1 MDYENKENKMKKYW
15 LLLLLLLL
23 LALIIFLIFHFL
35 CFNHQSQELLHVS
48 STQTGI
54 SEEDRNK
61 IDDNPII
68 LSGHGEILVNSKYP
82 YVVLENVQGNNVYL
96 RYSVYYEDELLL
108 TTDLISPGMCEKFD
122 IYKLF
127 KPGSYTLDYYVSA
140 YDMNSRT
147 PYWSNV
153 NIKQKIQIN

>member
-1 MDYENKENKMKKYW
+1 MENENKENKMKKYW
-15 LLLLLLLL
+15 LLLLILLL
-23 LALIIFLIFHFL
+23 LALIIFLLFHFL
-35 CFNHQSQELLHVS
+35 YCKNHTHELLHVS
-48 STQTGI
+48 STQVGI

-82 YVVLENVQGNNVYL
+82 YVVLENVKGNNVYL
-96 RYSVYYEDELLL
+96 RYSVYYDDNLLF
-108 TTDLISPGMCEKFD
+108 TSDLISPGMCEKFD

-153 NIKQKIQIN
+153 NIKQEIQIN